1 MRERP
6 RGTELVSAGDLN
18 ADLERTG
25 GRGRDKD
32 ITAVV
37 ATVGL
42 EDLSEHFLPQ
52 WCPWCR
58 GKRAWAVVQL
68 GREVRSR
75 TDYILGSD
83 RQIIQNVAVRDPRH
97 NSNHFMVMVCLCGAS
112 PREHSRY
119 LG

>member
-6 RGTELVSAGDLN
+6 RGTELIVSGELN

-25 GRGRDKD
+25 GRGQDKD

-37 ATVGL
+37 ATAGL

-52 WCPWCR
+52 WRPWCR
-58 GKRAWAVVQL
+58 GRREWAMVQL

-75 TDYILGSD
+75 TDYILGSN
-83 RQIIQNVAVRDPRH
+83 R
-97 NSNHFMVMVCLCGAS
+97 
-112 PREHSRY
+112 
-119 LG
+119 